1 MGMVLAMALV
11 GIVLVGDNNRK
22 LDEKC
27 AQEVIDG
34 IAESHQECRNY
45 YIQEKR

>member
-1 MGMVLAMALV
+1 MGVVLAMALV
-11 GIVLVGDNNRK
+11 GFVLVSDSNRK

-27 AQEVIDG
+27 AQEVLDG

-45 YIQEKR
+45 YIKEKR

>member
-11 GIVLVGDNNRK
+11 GIVLVSDSNRK

-27 AQEVIDG
+27 SQEVLDG
-34 IAESHQECRNY
+34 IAASHQECRNY
-45 YIQEKR
+45 YIKEKR